1 MLNVGVVGLG
11 IGMRHAA
18 AFAAHP
24 GCRLRRLC
32 DLSEDKLT
40 EAARL
45 FPGVALTRDAA
56 AVTDAADIDVVS
68 IASYDD
74 VHYAQAM
81 AALEHGKHIFV
92 EKPLCQF
99 PEQAAAIDALRRRRG
114 LRMSSNLVLRTAP
127 RFVWLR
133 QAIRNGEFG
142 PVHHADAAYL
152 WGRAHKLTDGWR
164 GRMAHY
170 SIIQGAAV
178 HMIDLLSWL
187 VGALPSRVQAMGSR
201 MATAGSGFP
210 FDDAASLLLFFD
222 NGMTATVNAIS
233 ACVHPHFHT
242 LAVYGTERTFVQNGQ
257 GAWLYRSADRSVAPE
272 AVTLGYP
279 GDRKNEAIAS
289 FADALLDAA
298 APPLVSEEDV
308 LGVMRVCFAAEEA
321 CRRQCAVPVQPL

>member
-1 MLNVGVVGLG
+1 MLNVGIIGLG

-32 DLSEDKLT
+32 DLSEDKLK
-40 EAARL
+40 EAASL
-45 FPGVALTRDAA
+45 FPGVALTREAKE
-56 AVTDAADIDVVS
+56 VTDATDIDIVS
-68 IASYDD
+68 IASHDD

-99 PEQAAAIDALRRRRG
+99 PEQAEALEALRRRRG
-114 LRMSSNLVLRTAP
+114 LRMSSNLVLRTVP
-127 RFVWLR
+127 RFIWLR
-133 QAIRNGEFG
+133 QAIRNGDFG
-142 PVHHADAAYL
+142 PIHHADAAYL
-152 WGRAHKLTDGWR
+152 WGRVHKLTDGWR

-178 HMIDLLSWL
+178 HMIDLLAWL
-187 VGALPSRVQAMGSR
+187 VGAPPSRVQAMGSR
-201 MATAGSGFP
+201 MATADSGFP
-210 FDDAASLLLFFD
+210 FDDAASLLFGYD

-242 LAVYGTERTFVQNGQ
+242 VAVYGAEQTFVQDGQ
-257 GAWLYRSADRSVAPE
+257 GAWLYRFADRSVAPE
-272 AVTLGYP
+272 AVTLDYP
-279 GDRKNEAIAS
+279 GEQKGEVIAS
-289 FADALLDAA
+289 FVDAILDAKVA
-298 APPLVSEEDV
+298 PLVSEEDV

-321 CRRQCAVPVQPL
+321 ARRQCVVAITHR